1 MIGNA
6 TISTSKIHRRSR
18 FLLISVFCSKTL
30 LMIKA
35 LLSLRGLL
43 VLVHASLLETRHNF
57 PVACSAYVFYFFDNA

>member
-1 MIGNA
+1 
-6 TISTSKIHRRSR
+6 
-18 FLLISVFCSKTL
+18 
-30 LMIKA
+30 MIKA